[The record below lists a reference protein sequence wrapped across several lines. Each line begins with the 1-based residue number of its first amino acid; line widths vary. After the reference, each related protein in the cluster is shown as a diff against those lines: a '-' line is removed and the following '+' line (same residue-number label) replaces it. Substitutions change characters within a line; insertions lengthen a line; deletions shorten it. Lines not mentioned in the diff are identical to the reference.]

1 MRKSIFPNKTPYYA
15 FLLHLRARLLLLMI
29 FLLPL
34 LITHV
39 YGNIVGLLHYHNFD
53 FIHYSTFGK
62 EYDMSSKTAKSHDNS
77 EACDNW

>member
-1 MRKSIFPNKTPYYA
+1 MTLN
-15 FLLHLRARLLLLMI
+15 
-29 FLLPL
+29 
-34 LITHV
+34 
-39 YGNIVGLLHYHNFD
+39 GNINGLLHYQNFD

>member
-1 MRKSIFPNKTPYYA
+1 MHFYCIFIA
-15 FLLHLRARLLLLMI
+15 SSFSS
-29 FLLPL
+29 PL
-34 LITHV
+34 TYDFSSPLVNYMTLN
-39 YGNIVGLLHYHNFD
+39 GNIDGLLHYHNFD